1 METAP
6 DEIRKETITLNM
18 GPQHPSTHGVLRV
31 ILELDGEIIT
41 KTIPVLGYLHRGI
54 EKIAEHKTYHQFI
67 TLTDRLDYTSPFI
80 NNLAYVLA
88 VEKLLE
94 LEIPL
99 RAQYIR
105 VMLAEIT
112 RIQSHLIWLGTH
124 ALDIGAMSPLLYT
137 FREREETLDMFEMVG
152 GARMNQSY
160 FRIGGLAA
168 DLPEGFVEK
177 VRAFCEELPA
187 RIEGYERLLTEN
199 KIWLGRTKGVGV
211 ISAEEGIELGLSGP
225 CLRGSGVEW
234 DLRKANPYT
243 SYDHFDFDIPTG
255 KNGDTYDRYLVRME
269 EMRQSNR
276 IIKQV
281 LDKLPSGE
289 INAYNPKVISPLK
302 EKVQENIESLII
314 HFHLMTEG
322 FNVPKGEAYAS
333 VESSK
338 GELGFYVVSDG
349 SSKPYRIKIRTPS
362 FVNMES
368 LGTMVEGSMMSD
380 IVAVIGSIDICLGE
394 VDR

>member
-1 METAP
+1 MDVASDMRTET
-6 DEIRKETITLNM
+6 TTLNM

-31 ILELDGEIIT
+31 ILEMEGEVIT
-41 KTIPVLGYLHRGI
+41 KATPVLGYLHRGI
-54 EKIAEHKTYHQFI
+54 EKIAEHKTYQQVV

-80 NNLAYVLA
+80 NNLAYALA
-88 VEKLLE
+88 VEKLLGM
-94 LEIPL
+94 EIPL
-99 RAQYIR
+99 RGQYIR
-105 VMLAEIT
+105 VLMAEIT

-124 ALDIGAMSPLLYT
+124 ALDLGAMSPLLYC

-160 FRIGGLAA
+160 IRVGGLAG
-168 DLPEGFVEK
+168 DLPEGFLDK
-177 VRAFCEELPA
+177 VRDFSEVLPS
-187 RIEGYERLLTEN
+187 RIDGYETLLTKN
-199 KIWLGRTKGVGV
+199 KIWLSRTKGVGI
-211 ISAEEGIELGLSGP
+211 ISAEDGIDLGLSGP
-225 CLRGSGVEW
+225 SLRGSGVKW
-234 DLRKANPYT
+234 DLRKANPYS
-243 SYDHFDFDIPTG
+243 SYDHFDFEIPTG
-255 KNGDTYDRYLVRME
+255 ENGDTYDRYLVRIE

-281 LDKLPSGE
+281 LDKLPKGE
-289 INAYNPKVISPLK
+289 VNAYNPKVVPPPK
-302 EKVQENIESLII
+302 EKVLSSVESLII

-322 FNVPKGEAYAS
+322 FEVPKGEAYCS

-349 SSKPYRIKIRTPS
+349 SGKPYRLKIRTPS
-362 FVNMES
+362 FVNLQS
-368 LGTMVEGSMMSD
+368 LSTMTEGSMMSD